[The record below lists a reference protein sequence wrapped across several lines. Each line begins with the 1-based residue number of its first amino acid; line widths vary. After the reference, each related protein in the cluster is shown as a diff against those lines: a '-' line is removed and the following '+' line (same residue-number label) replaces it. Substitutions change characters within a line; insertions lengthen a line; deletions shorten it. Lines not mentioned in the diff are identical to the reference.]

1 MAHER
6 YLGYGLGMNTL
17 GIAVIAC
24 GPSFLKY
31 SQILVEGINSRVKL
45 HGNIRVYVI
54 TDQHVVDV
62 NNPSNVEIVYIN
74 IPKLEWPEATLFRYK
89 LINKYLT
96 NENLT
101 HIFYMDADLE
111 VIDYIDETD
120 FLLEDKLFCVAH
132 PGYFNRGLIFNLV
145 RKVYYPPWETSAKFT
160 CALSL
165 FRRKVYVAGG
175 FWGGPKVKILA
186 MCDELEKLTDR
197 DIGLGLYAR
206 SYDES
211 YLNWWVANNTEVKV
225 LTPVFLFAEQ
235 FPWLAHLIR
244 PRILAVTKD
253 QDTVVQKKLK
263 DKAYKG
269 EGRKR
274 F

>member
-1 MAHER
+1 
-6 YLGYGLGMNTL
+6 MNTV
-17 GIAVIAC
+17 GIGVIAC
-24 GPSFLKY
+24 GESYLKY

-45 HGNIRVYVI
+45 NGSIRVYVI
-54 TDQHVVDV
+54 TDQHVVNV
-62 NNPSNVEIVYIN
+62 NNYSNLQIVYIN
-74 IPKLEWPEATLFRYK
+74 TPKLGWPEAALLRYK
-89 LINKYLT
+89 LINKYMA

-111 VIDYIDETD
+111 VIDYIEETEFPLD
-120 FLLEDKLFCVAH
+120 DRIFCVAH

-145 RKVYYPPWETSAKFT
+145 RKVYYPPWETSTRFS

-165 FRRKVYVAGG
+165 FKRKVYIASG
-175 FWGGPKVKILA
+175 FWGGPKEKILA
-186 MCDELEKLTDR
+186 MCEQLEKLTER
-197 DIGLGLYAR
+197 DMRHGLYAR

-211 YLNWWVANNTEVKV
+211 YWNWWVANNKDVKV
-225 LTPVFLFAEQ
+225 LSPIFLFAEQ

-253 QDTVVQKKLK
+253 QDTVAHKMLK
-263 DKAYKG
+263 DKEYKG